1 MQFMTEGDPL
11 STSIPRPHA
20 VEGLQR
26 AILRLL
32 QLAGIRT
39 VTHDERMQ
47 HAIAALEH
55 LANLAE
61 HPGKYSF
68 YDLLRQQ
75 EEIEHGLKSSV
86 VASKTVRVLGLFG
99 SPSAQRILV
108 NYASQSTR
116 ALTERQAAAA
126 AFDVAVQRRGL
137 LLARDEILRQYDRYN
152 QGAVLDRDTQQVL
165 GSLLDSIEAP
175 TRVDEAAAEADQAEE
190 KQGPSS

>member
-1 MQFMTEGDPL
+1 
-11 STSIPRPHA
+11 
-20 VEGLQR
+20 
-26 AILRLL
+26 
-32 QLAGIRT
+32 
-39 VTHDERMQ
+39 MQ